1 MKRFI
6 NDIKKYYKFTIYSA
20 KSELKSEIANSHLS
34 WLWWILDPLLFMM
47 VYSFISIIV
56 FSKSEPYFPVFVFI
70 GLASWQFFEKTVK
83 VSVKLVSN
91 NRSIVSKVYLL
102 R

>member
-1 MKRFI
+1 MKRFV

-70 GLASWQFFEKTVK
+70 GDRKSTRLNSSHA
-83 VSVKLVSN
+83 
-91 NRSIVSKVYLL
+91 
-102 R
+102 